1 MKKNIGILF
10 FSITLVLFSSCVVVH
25 TRHDPEDYIP
35 VPVVQKYSITFK
47 NNTYDN
53 ITDWYV
59 ENRAGT
65 NFEKSSNFVPV
76 RSGNQSTIHNL
87 IKNDYRVVFS
97 YRPIP
102 DINDYYCSAF
112 TYLDEDIEYK
122 LYEDNF
128 YSRSQGTSSGAP
140 FYLMDSNGNKIEL
153 YKLEN

>member
-1 MKKNIGILF
+1 MNKNIGIVLI
-10 FSITLVLFSSCVVVH
+10 SITLMLFSSCVVVH
-25 TRHDPEDYIP
+25 TRHDPDDYIP
-35 VPVVQKYSITFK
+35 TPVIPKYNITFK

-53 ITDWYV
+53 ISDWYV

-76 RSGNQSTIHNL
+76 RSGEQSTIYNL
-87 IKNDYRVVFS
+87 LKSDYRVVFS

-102 DINDYYCSAF
+102 GISDYYCSAF
-112 TYLDEDIEYK
+112 TYLDENVEYK
-122 LYEDNF
+122 LYENNF
-128 YSRSQGTSSGAP
+128 YSRAQGNSSDSQ